1 MGMVWVA
8 RLADDS
14 EVAAVR
20 ADPDSAYDFIQP
32 ESGWETAP
40 IIDLDKEWHA
50 LHFLLTQSAEPA
62 AGPLSVILGD
72 FEDIGE
78 DNGYGPAFL
87 IPAESW
93 KAFSEAANALDDAAL
108 RQRYDTQ
115 AMIDRQIYIGEM
127 YHEEGEEGLTMLT
140 ERLNE
145 LREFA
150 AKAAAG
156 GLSAFAMIT

>member
-8 RLADDS
+8 RLASDS

-20 ADPDSAYDFIQP
+20 ADPDSAYDFINP
-32 ESGWETAP
+32 EEGWETAP

-50 LHFLLTQSAEPA
+50 LHFLLTQSA
-62 AGPLSVILGD
+62 GSTDSPLSIILGK
-72 FEDIGE
+72 FEEIGE

-87 IPAESW
+87 IPAEAW
-93 KAFSEAANALDDAAL
+93 QTFCDAAAALDEAALT
-108 RQRYDTQ
+108 QRYNPK
-115 AMIDRQIYIGEM
+115 AMVDEHVYIADM
-127 YHEEGEEGLTMLT
+127 YLEEGDDGLAFLT
-140 ERLNE
+140 DRLNE

-156 GLSAFAMIT
+156 GLSALAVIT

>member
-32 ESGWETAP
+32 ETGWETAP

-50 LHFLLTQSAEPA
+50 LHFLLTQSTGPTDS
-62 AGPLSVILGD
+62 PLSVIFGN
-72 FEDIGE
+72 FEEIGE

-87 IPAESW
+87 IPAEAW
-93 KAFSEAANALDDAAL
+93 KAFSEAAAALDDTAL
-108 RQRYDTQ
+108 RLRYDTQ
-115 AMIDRQIYIGEM
+115 AMVDEQVYIADM
-127 YHEEGEEGLTMLT
+127 YHEEGDDGLKFLT
-140 ERLNE
+140 ARLND